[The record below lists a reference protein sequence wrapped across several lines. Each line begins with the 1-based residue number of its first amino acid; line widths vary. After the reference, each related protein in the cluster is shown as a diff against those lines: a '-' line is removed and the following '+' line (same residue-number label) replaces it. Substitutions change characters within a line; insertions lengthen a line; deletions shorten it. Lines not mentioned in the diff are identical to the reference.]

1 MDGISYAILRGPVQV
16 PIPRSDI
23 YFTVD
28 REIPTKISEKLV
40 KMILLKLL
48 VKQFYFNKNSLLHHF

>member
-40 KMILLKLL
+40 KMFLLQLL
-48 VKQFYFNKNSLLHHF
+48 VKQFYFNKN